1 MKAGIFKTVHVLAAM
16 VGRKMGVEVQ
26 IGGTR
31 CCTDGKTIYLP
42 SLPMD
47 SNQAKVRAI
56 GQVDH
61 EALHVAETSFDV
73 KNSPLVNIFED
84 GRIEDIGMRRYPGM
98 RQNLEALVE
107 LEVQDEN
114 GFIKLSEHNDASPW
128 AIVAGYVLYH
138 LRYKWLKQ
146 PALKEY
152 YEDAEKLI
160 ADTLSPK
167 ALTAINAVLADAP
180 SMESTQDAKVLADRV
195 CEILKE
201 EDEDQ
206 PQPQPE
212 EDDDDSKDDDDSD
225 EGDSDSNDQ
234 NSESSDNEAS
244 SDSKGSSED
253 SEQTSGSQG
262 GDEGDGSDSASSG
275 QSVKRF
281 DVDSMD
287 EDLEW
292 TDIGKSNAKAL
303 SQIYEE
309 TTAEAKN
316 DCNEIPPIMSAVI
329 DHNDKGKII
338 NQADANQTSNGL
350 RHKLQSNLQTMVRKR
365 GNPKKTGVHG
375 IEGHFLGT
383 MFAGNTNVFKS
394 KPRKVALDT
403 HIHLLIDG
411 SSSMHMDGIARD
423 EVAAKSAYAIVRAL
437 DSIKGITTEV
447 TRFETSQAGRDAK
460 VVVLKKSCEGA
471 RNMCL
476 TARACGSTPMT
487 ESLITIAPMLAA
499 KKEKRKLL
507 IVITDGAPNHPGSSK
522 DVIKKYAK
530 SGVDVV
536 GLGIQSD
543 EGKDVF
549 DQWSSIQSLS
559 DLPKSLFSL
568 IERKIM

>member
-1 MKAGIFKTVHVLAAM
+1 MKSGIFKTVHVLAAM
-16 VGRKMGVEVQ
+16 IGRKMGVDVK
-26 IGGTR
+26 IGGTS
-31 CCTDGKTIYLP
+31 CCTNGKTIYLP

-47 SNQAKVRAI
+47 SNEAKVRAI

-73 KNSPLVNIFED
+73 EICPLVNIFED
-84 GRIEDIGMRRYPGM
+84 GRIEDIGMRQYPGM
-98 RQNLEALVE
+98 RQNLEDLVE
-107 LEVQDEN
+107 LIVQDDD
-114 GFIKLSEHNDASPW
+114 GFIKLSESNDVSPLG
-128 AIVAGYVLYH
+128 IVAGYLLYH

-146 PALKEY
+146 PALEEF
-152 YEDAEKLI
+152 YEDAVKVI
-160 ADTLSPK
+160 ADTLSPE

-180 SMESTQDAKVLADRV
+180 DMESTQDAKKLADRV
-195 CEILKE
+195 RDILKE
-201 EDEDQ
+201 EDENK
-206 PQPQPE
+206 PQPE
-212 EDDDDSKDDDDSD
+212 EDDEDKDNESNSD
-225 EGDSDSNDQ
+225 NADSN
-234 NSESSDNEAS
+234 SDNESGES
-244 SDSKGSSED
+244 SSSNESNSD
-253 SEQTSGSQG
+253 KDASEQAADSQNG
-262 GDEGDGSDSASSG
+262 TEGDDSDSASNA

-287 EDLEW
+287 DDLEW
-292 TDIGKSNAKAL
+292 TDIGKANAKAL
-303 SQIYEE
+303 GEIYEE
-309 TTAEAKN
+309 IKAEAEN
-316 DCNEIPPIMSAVI
+316 DSNTMPPVMSAVI
-329 DHNDKGKII
+329 EHEDAGRII
-338 NQADANQTSNGL
+338 NQAEANQISNGL
-350 RHKLQSNLQTMVRKR
+350 RHKLQSKLQTMVRKR

-447 TRFETSQAGRDAK
+447 TRFETSKTGRQAN
-460 VVVLKKSCEGA
+460 VIVLKKHSESA
-471 RNMCL
+471 RNMRP
-476 TARACGSTPMT
+476 TARAYGSTPMT
-487 ESLITIAPMLAA
+487 ESLIAIAPLLAA

-507 IVITDGAPNHPGSSK
+507 IVITDGAPNDHTSAK
-522 DVIKKYAK
+522 EVIKKYSR

-543 EGKDVF
+543 AGAHIF

>member
-16 VGRKMGVEVQ
+16 IGRKMGVEVQ

-47 SNQAKVRAI
+47 SSEAKVRAI

-73 KNSPLVNIFED
+73 KMCPLVNIFED
-84 GRIEDIGMRRYPGM
+84 GRIEDIGMRKYPGM
-98 RQNLEALVE
+98 RKNLEELVE
-107 LEVQDEN
+107 LMVNDDD
-114 GFIKLSEHNDASPW
+114 GFIKLSESEASPW
-128 AIVAGYVLYH
+128 SKVAGYLLYH

-146 PALKEY
+146 SALEEL
-152 YEDAEKLI
+152 YEDAVEVI
-160 ADTLSPK
+160 AETLSPE
-167 ALTAINAVLADAP
+167 ALTAINAVLDDAP
-180 SMESTQDAKVLADRV
+180 NMESTQDAKKLADRV
-195 CEILKE
+195 RDILKE
-201 EDEDQ
+201 EDENK
-206 PQPQPE
+206 PQPE
-212 EDDDDSKDDDDSD
+212 EDNSKDTSESDNNDSD
-225 EGDSDSNDQ
+225 DNEQSSTSP
-234 NSESSDNEAS
+234 NSESNSDTE
-244 SDSKGSSED
+244 DSSEN
-253 SEQTSGSQG
+253 SEQDGDSQSGG
-262 GDEGDGSDSASSG
+262 EGDGSDSASNE
-275 QSVKRF
+275 QSKRF

-287 EDLEW
+287 DDLEW
-292 TDIGKSNAKAL
+292 TDIGKANAKAL
-303 SQIYEE
+303 GEISEE
-309 TTAEAKN
+309 IKAEA
-316 DCNEIPPIMSAVI
+316 DCNSSTIPPVMSAVI
-329 DHNDKGKII
+329 EHEDKGRSISH
-338 NQADANQTSNGL
+338 AEANQISNGL
-350 RHKLQSNLQTMVRKR
+350 RHKLQSNLQTMIRKR

-447 TRFETSQAGRDAK
+447 TRFETSARQASI
-460 VVVLKKSCEGA
+460 VVLKKHSDSA
-471 RNMCL
+471 RNMRP
-476 TARACGSTPMT
+476 TARACGNTPMT
-487 ESLITIAPMLAA
+487 ESLIAIAPLLAA
-499 KKEKRKLL
+499 RKEKRKIL
-507 IVITDGAPNHPGSSK
+507 IVITDGAPNHYPSAE
-522 DVIKKYAK
+522 DVIKKYSS

-543 EGKDVF
+543 AGACIF